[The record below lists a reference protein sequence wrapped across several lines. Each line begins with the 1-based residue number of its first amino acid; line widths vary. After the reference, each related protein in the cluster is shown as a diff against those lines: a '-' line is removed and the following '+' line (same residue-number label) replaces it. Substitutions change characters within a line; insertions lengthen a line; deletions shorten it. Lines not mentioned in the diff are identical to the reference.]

1 MKALLISLA
10 AAVAAVMVFF
20 VGVHVGGYQST
31 MLKSSAEAALSVQML
46 RDLRENRIEPLI
58 ATQEALLDGALYYH
72 SYYLQYGYP
81 ALFVFL
87 APGEKHIDHRR
98 ILADVVAYRR
108 EHPSVVSDGL
118 IERSDDPEGLRE
130 MRKRIDTVLET
141 YAEGDA

>member
-1 MKALLISLA
+1 
-10 AAVAAVMVFF
+10 MVFF

-72 SYYLQYGYP
+72 SYYLQYGLP

-87 APGEKHIDHRR
+87 DPAEKHIDHQR
-98 ILADVVAYRR
+98 ILSDVVTYRR
-108 EHPSVVSDGL
+108 EHPSVVSDKL
-118 IERSDDPEGLRE
+118 IERSDHPEGLRE
-130 MRKRIDTVLET
+130 MRQRIDSVLKA
-141 YAEGDA
+141 YADRDA